1 MMAGWP
7 GRNTGRPIMHG
18 PPRGFRTS
26 PPMPL
31 AAAVVGAAAA
41 AAAATPAAGSGP
53 PAGAATAYNS
63 SWPSLAAHPY
73 PAWFRDAKFGI
84 YNHFGV
90 YSVPAYAARP
100 SPFCTVARIAC
111 PAPQPNRSAPSSC
124 GPCQGPSR
132 CTCPAAQYSAGEWY
146 PHFMYV
152 KGTPTYQHH
161 VATYGGRVGYKDFI
175 ANFTASKFSP
185 KGWAQ
190 LYRRAGALYGGPVSE
205 HSDGTSLNHHPFHH
219 PRTRPEAQLLLHAGF
234 AMFNTS
240 LSHFNAAQ
248 MGPKR
253 DIVEEVLAAVRAE
266 GLRTVTTFHNHF
278 LWGWYDT
285 WSPMFGE
292 NDATDPQLQL
302 TQDHGGLYGQ
312 RVDNSSCGLAGTS
325 CPRGGPCSSPL
336 FEDYT
341 MGKPAEA
348 VRMFKPDL
356 VYFVS
361 AANPILRNRIL
372 HSRHLLCCARVPIDR
387 D

>member
-1 MMAGWP
+1 ML
-7 GRNTGRPIMHG
+7 
-18 PPRGFRTS
+18 
-26 PPMPL
+26 L
-31 AAAVVGAAAA
+31 AAAAVGATAAAA
-41 AAAATPAAGSGP
+41 FATPPGAPAAAATAAN
-53 PAGAATAYNS
+53 YNS

-100 SPFCTVARIAC
+100 SPFCTMAGITC

-132 CTCPAAQYSAGEWY
+132 CTSPASQYGAGEWY

-152 KGTPTYQHH
+152 QGTPTYQHH
-161 VATYGGRVGYKDFI
+161 VATYGDRVGYKDFI
-175 ANFTASKFSP
+175 ANFTASKFDA
-185 KGWAQ
+185 KAWAQ

-205 HSDGTSLNHHPFHH
+205 HSDGTPPPIPGYRQPSVLRKLNCCCALP
-219 PRTRPEAQLLLHAGF
+219 AGF

-240 LSHFNAAQ
+240 LTRFNAAQ

-253 DIVEEVLAAVRAE
+253 DIVAEVLAAVRAE

-285 WSPMFGE
+285 WSPLFGA
-292 NDATDPQLQL
+292 NDATDPLLQL
-302 TQDHGGLYGQ
+302 TNDHGGLYGQ

-325 CPRGGPCSSPL
+325 CPRGGPCSSAL
-336 FEDYT
+336 FENYT

-348 VRMFKPDL
+348 VQMFKPDL

-361 AANPILRNRIL
+361 AASP
-372 HSRHLLCCARVPIDR
+372 SCANGSCTAGISCAVYA
-387 D
+387 

>member
-1 MMAGWP
+1 M
-7 GRNTGRPIMHG
+7 
-18 PPRGFRTS
+18 
-26 PPMPL
+26 L
-31 AAAVVGAAAA
+31 LAAVVVGVAAAA
-41 AAAATPAAGSGP
+41 AAVAPTAADGGP
-53 PAGAATAYNS
+53 GAAYNS

-73 PAWFRDAKFGI
+73 PAWFRDSKFGI

-100 SPFCTVARIAC
+100 SPFCTMAGIAC
-111 PAPQPNRSAPSSC
+111 PAAQPNRSAPSSC

-132 CTCPAAQYSAGEWY
+132 CTSPASQYSAGEWY

-161 VATYGGRVGYKDFI
+161 VATYGDRVGYKDFI
-175 ANFTASKFSP
+175 ANFTASKFDA
-185 KGWAQ
+185 KAWAQ

-205 HSDGTSLNHHPFHH
+205 HSDGTPPPLPRHRQPSVRPLGGWAPRKLNCCCPL
-219 PRTRPEAQLLLHAGF
+219 PAGF

-240 LSHFNAAQ
+240 LTHFNAAQ

-253 DIVEEVLAAVRAE
+253 DIVAEVLAAVRAE

-285 WSPMFGE
+285 WSPLFGA

-302 TQDHGGLYGQ
+302 TEEHGGLYGQ
-312 RVDNSSCGLAGTS
+312 RVENSSCGLAGTS
-325 CPRGGPCSSPL
+325 CPRGGPCSSAL
-336 FEDYT
+336 FENYT

-348 VRMFKPDL
+348 VKMFKPDL

-361 AANPILRNRIL
+361 AANP
-372 HSRHLLCCARVPIDR
+372 CCATCGVAQAGASCGCANLPLDR